1 MAPGLVSLSDAQV
14 EALVTWA
21 KKGGHLVVTGEA
33 GRYDDWNAQRFENT
47 FLPQLKGLPNV
58 VVRACADSIN
68 GADLN
73 WRYTVPPPKD
83 GGRALMA
90 DLAKVGWRAP
100 VRFEGLPPHI
110 FAEYRRMANG
120 SLAVHLVNYDP
131 DHPATNARVVQGG
144 KVTFEEPFGADAS
157 VRTLAEG
164 ATIPPFKFYALLTVT
179 P

>member
-1 MAPGLVSLSDAQV
+1 M
-14 EALVTWA
+14 T
-21 KKGGHLVVTGEA
+21 
-33 GRYDDWNAQRFENT
+33 
-47 FLPQLKGLPNV
+47 
-58 VVRACADSIN
+58 
-68 GADLN
+68 
-73 WRYTVPPPKD
+73 
-83 GGRALMA
+83 
-90 DLAKVGWRAP
+90 
-100 VRFEGLPPHI
+100 
-110 FAEYRRMANG
+110 NG